1 MGERFSADFTLMT
14 SHHVRVSQCEG
25 NPTKDQMGLMMQ
37 SLLAERFKL
46 AVHFDSQ
53 VVPVLAL
60 VLVKPGKTGPKLRPP

>member
-1 MGERFSADFTLMT
+1 
-14 SHHVRVSQCEG
+14 
-25 NPTKDQMGLMMQ
+25 MMQ